1 MPEHPSSPSYTS
13 AGFVRRN
20 WRIKWWETPYP
31 YLHRYLH
38 LLSQRP
44 ESRGCFQAT
53 SSHSG
58 VAPVLCSMP
67 PPFPQPS
74 QSTLPLLSVPKGAQ
88 IWGLH
93 LPPPSQTPTPAAPQA
108 GEAHKEKA
116 MGERR
121 KEDENIWDRRRWAE
135 GGEAACQQAWEFIPT
150 SSWALANPKASH
162 SQPGSPGRS
171 IPSFAKPTGRTWS
184 LPFPRPPAA
193 PEQREIRNRLP
204 KRPTPLPST
213 STACRGYGD
222 GVGPCGVPP
231 EGESPPKLPGERRAE
246 AERHRAGL
254 IHHPQRGEGTRTHSG
269 TCSGAGTPP
278 GPSVAA
284 GGCRQRLPARA
295 VCGRREE
302 NGNIWKWPANER
314 RSQLMR
320 KYELGSLGSNRIS
333 AARAPSGRP
342 CPPALPSARRPRGS
356 FQGWGGSQAPQK
368 GRKVIFRPQKEV
380 LQPLWGCKAKQ
391 GGQFARPHL

>member
-93 LPPPSQTPTPAAPQA
+93 LPPPSQTPTPAAPRA

-116 MGERR
+116 VGERR
-121 KEDENIWDRRRWAE
+121 KEDKNVWDRRRWAE

-184 LPFPRPPAA
+184 LPFPRPLLL
-193 PEQREIRNRLP
+193 QSRGKSEIGSQN
-204 KRPTPLPST
+204 
-213 STACRGYGD
+213 
-222 GVGPCGVPP
+222 VPP
-231 EGESPPKLPGERRAE
+231 LFPAPAP
-246 AERHRAGL
+246 HAGVM
-254 IHHPQRGEGTRTHSG
+254 GTVW
-269 TCSGAGTPP
+269 
-278 GPSVAA
+278 GPV
-284 GGCRQRLPARA
+284 GC
-295 VCGRREE
+295 
-302 NGNIWKWPANER
+302 
-314 RSQLMR
+314 
-320 KYELGSLGSNRIS
+320 
-333 AARAPSGRP
+333 
-342 CPPALPSARRPRGS
+342 
-356 FQGWGGSQAPQK
+356 
-368 GRKVIFRPQKEV
+368 
-380 LQPLWGCKAKQ
+380 
-391 GGQFARPHL
+391 H